1 MTQKATEAG
10 PQLSWKEDKT
20 RIKLP
25 KEAKGQANYVI
36 ASCNGVVYKIQR
48 GVEVEVPKAI
58 AEILEHAE
66 AAREE
71 ADAYAETVEQ
81 V

>member
-1 MTQKATEAG
+1 MKQKATEAG

-48 GVEVEVPKAI
+48 GVEVPKAI

>member
-1 MTQKATEAG
+1 MTQAKTEARM
-10 PQLSWKEDKT
+10 QLSWKEDKV

-25 KEAKGQANYVI
+25 KEVKGQANYVI

-71 ADAYAETVEQ
+71 ADAYAETVEHA
-81 V
+81 